1 MRVDEPVSPVWESRG
16 ACGRPICPHTSST
29 DRGCPVHT
37 QRAFV
42 HNCPQ
47 NCAQARSGW
56 AVHRVCT
63 RASIHRFRGE
73 NHDVVRICRDTRD
86 PVVHR
91 RRPHSADVN
100 THRSPVDDCGQLH
113 PHAVYECRS
122 RPWLGSRVVAWSR
135 YPQNMAPQWATLWTA
150 RETGEEGSS
159 GSVTSWRHRP
169 AAVDKADDMP
179 LWEGCVRSVR
189 GRRTASRRGS
199 TAGRRSDGRRG
210 ISVISDP
217 LRGGWQE
224 SPGRDLER
232 DRRGSSELDAGRG
245 GPPGACGATRESP
258 AATPDSDACRGL
270 RPARARG
277 RTVGMCGRFAVR
289 RTRRGLRERP
299 CAGASG
305 ATCLVQDRT
314 ARCGGEPR

>member
-37 QRAFV
+37 ERAFV
-42 HNCPQ
+42 HSCPQ
-47 NCAQARSGW
+47 NCAHPRCEW

-63 RASIHRFRGE
+63 RISVHRFRGE

-91 RRPHSADVN
+91 RRLYSADVN

-122 RPWLGSRVVAWSR
+122 RPWLGSRVGAWSR

-159 GSVTSWRHRP
+159 GAGETLQRRWTTPMTR
-169 AAVDKADDMP
+169 
-179 LWEGCVRSVR
+179 RSGR
-189 GRRTASRRGS
+189 GASGPPGVVGRASRRDE
-199 TAGRRSDGRRG
+199 ARQPEEDRPGRRG

-217 LRGGWQE
+217 LRGG
-224 SPGRDLER
+224 
-232 DRRGSSELDAGRG
+232 
-245 GPPGACGATRESP
+245 
-258 AATPDSDACRGL
+258 
-270 RPARARG
+270 
-277 RTVGMCGRFAVR
+277 
-289 RTRRGLRERP
+289 
-299 CAGASG
+299 
-305 ATCLVQDRT
+305 
-314 ARCGGEPR
+314 